1 MVNTVSVM
9 TTITIL
15 VMTKAND
22 YDHDIARTLRRTICS
37 CVMER
42 MLEPQH
48 ASRRRVAVAGRARSS
63 AENMSRPGSTHTR
76 SPVAAVPEESE
87 EVTVARDP
95 TPLQPASI
103 FIQAVDW
110 LLDVKA
116 MPVGARS
123 SSSRDYVKTY

>member
-1 MVNTVSVM
+1 
-9 TTITIL
+9 
-15 VMTKAND
+15 MTKAN
-22 YDHDIARTLRRTICS
+22 DHDIARTLRRTICS
-37 CVMER
+37 CVMEHMLERMER
-42 MLEPQH
+42 MLEPQR
-48 ASRRRVAVAGRARSS
+48 ASRRRVVVAGRARSS

-116 MPVGARS
+116 MPVGPR
-123 SSSRDYVKTY
+123 RDYVKAYW